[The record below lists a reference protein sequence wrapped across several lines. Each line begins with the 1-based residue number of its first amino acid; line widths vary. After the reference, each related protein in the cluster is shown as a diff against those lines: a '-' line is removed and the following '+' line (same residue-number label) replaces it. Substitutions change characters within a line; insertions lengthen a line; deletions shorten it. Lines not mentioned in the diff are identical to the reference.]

1 MMRTTKCVLMVALA
15 VAACAAFAQ
24 DAQYQPTWESVES
37 RPLPGWYD
45 HDKFGIFIHWG
56 LYSVPSWGPKGRYSE
71 WYWHDMQ
78 DKNGETW
85 KFHVENYGEDF
96 KYPDFA
102 PQFRAEMFNPAHWAE
117 IFERSGAKY
126 VVLTSKHHEGFCLW
140 PNAESWN
147 WNSVDAGP
155 GRDLCGE
162 LTDAVK
168 ARGLKMGF
176 YFSLYE
182 WFNPIYRSDPER
194 YVEQHML
201 PQLKDLVLRYEP
213 DIVWPDG
220 EWDHPDTLWR
230 SAEFLA
236 WLYNESP
243 VRDRVV
249 VNDRWGK
256 GCRSKHGGFYT
267 TEYGHVGWG
276 QDLGDRH
283 KWEECRGI
291 GKSFGYNR
299 NEEIDDYMTPRDLI
313 RMLISI
319 CNGGGNLLLDI
330 GPTADG
336 RIPVIMEQRLLAM
349 GDWLR
354 EHGEAIYGTGPSP
367 FPNLPWG
374 RCTTAPGKLYLH
386 VFDWPRDVL
395 DVPGLKN
402 DVTKAYL
409 LTSPDVS
416 LTVTRTG
423 ERSVSVDVPEHMPNE
438 DATVVVLE
446 IAGAPDVDMTIHAAG
461 DGTLTMPAAQAQVI
475 GETAR
480 YEAEKDAI
488 GFWTEP
494 GDSVSWHVTVDRPGK
509 YDVALTYACSNGS
522 GGTPV
527 EIRVGEA
534 VVAATVKETGTWS
547 DFITETAGTAE
558 VASAGAVVVTVSP
571 KGKPA
576 EGVMNLRAVTLRP
589 TQ

>member
-1 MMRTTKCVLMVALA
+1 MQTTALVLTVA
-15 VAACAAFAQ
+15 VVTAAFSAWAQ
-24 DAQYQPTWESVES
+24 DAAKYEPTWESVDS
-37 RPLPGWYD
+37 RPLPAWFD
-45 HDKFGIFIHWG
+45 NDKFGIFIHWG
-56 LYSVPSWGPKGRYSE
+56 VYSVPSWGPKGRYSE

-96 KYPDFA
+96 RYTDFA
-102 PQFRAEMFNPAHWAE
+102 PQFRAELFNPAHWAE

-140 PNAESWN
+140 PSMESWN
-147 WNSVDAGP
+147 WNSADAGP

-162 LTDAVK
+162 LTAAVK

-176 YFSLYE
+176 YYSLYE
-182 WFNPIYRSDPER
+182 WFNPIYRSDPAR

-201 PQLKDLVLRYEP
+201 PQMKDLVLRYEP

-230 SAEFLA
+230 STEFLA

-243 VRDRVV
+243 VRERVV

-256 GCRSKHGGFYT
+256 DCRSKHGGFYT
-267 TEYGHVGWG
+267 TEYGQVGWG
-276 QDLGDRH
+276 QDLGGRH

-299 NEEIDDYMTPRDLI
+299 NEEIDDYATPTELI

-336 RIPVIMEQRLLAM
+336 RIPVIMEQRLLAL
-349 GDWLR
+349 GDWLKDN
-354 EHGEAIYGTGPSP
+354 GESIYGTGASP

-374 RCTTAPGKLYLH
+374 RCTAKPGKLYLH
-386 VFDWPRDVL
+386 VFDWPRGVL
-395 DVPGLKN
+395 EVPGLKN
-402 DVTKAYL
+402 EVKKAYL
-409 LTSPDVS
+409 LTKPDAA
-416 LTVTRTG
+416 LAVTRAG
-423 ERSVSVDVPEHMPNE
+423 ERSVSVDVPEHMPDK

-446 IAGAPDVDMTIHAAG
+446 IEGEPDVDMSIHAAE
-461 DGTLTMPAAQAQVI
+461 DGSFALTAVQAQVT
-475 GETAR
+475 GNTAR
-480 YEAEKDAI
+480 YEPEKDAI
-488 GFWTEP
+488 GFWTDP
-494 GDSVSWHVTVDRPGK
+494 KDTVSWHVTVDKPGK
-509 YDVALTYACSNGS
+509 YAVDLTYACAKGS
-522 GGTPV
+522 GGTPL
-527 EIRVGEA
+527 EISVGDA
-534 VVAATVKETGTWS
+534 VAKAKVKETGSWS
-547 DFITETAGTAE
+547 DFTTESAGTVD
-558 VASAGAVVVTVSP
+558 VAGPGVLAVTVTP
-571 KGKPA
+571 KSKPA
-576 EGVMNLRAVTLRP
+576 EGVMNLRAVTLLP

>member
-1 MMRTTKCVLMVALA
+1 MRTARYVVAAVFA
-15 VAACAAFAQ
+15 VAAFAAFAQ
-24 DAQYQPTWESVES
+24 DAQYEPTWESLES
-37 RPLPGWYD
+37 RPLPGWFE

-162 LTDAVK
+162 LTEAVK

-182 WFNPIYRSDPER
+182 WFNPIYRNDPER

-201 PQLKDLVLRYEP
+201 PQFKDLVLRYEP

-230 SAEFLA
+230 STEFIA

-267 TEYGHVGWG
+267 TEYGQVGWG
-276 QDLGDRH
+276 QDLGSQH

-291 GKSFGYNR
+291 GKSFGFNR
-299 NEEIDDYMTPRDLI
+299 NEEIDDYMTPRELI

-354 EHGEAIYGTGPSP
+354 ENGQAIYGTGPSP
-367 FPNLPWG
+367 FPSLPWG
-374 RCTTAPGKLYLH
+374 RCTSAPGKLYLH
-386 VFDWPRDVL
+386 VFDWPEDAL
-395 DVPGLKN
+395 EVPGLKN
-402 DVTKAYL
+402 EVTKAYL
-409 LTSPDVS
+409 LTRPDLP

-423 ERSVSVDVPEHMPNE
+423 ERAVSVALPEHMPNQ

-446 IAGAPDVDMTIHAAG
+446 ISGAPDVDMTIHAAE
-461 DGTLTMPAAQAQVI
+461 DGRLTLPAAQAQI
-475 GETAR
+475 LGKTAR
-480 YEAEKDAI
+480 YEAERDAI

-494 GDSVSWHVTVDRPGK
+494 GDSVSWHITAGQPGK
-509 YDVALTYACSNGS
+509 FEVALTYACNDGS

-527 EIRVGEA
+527 EIRVGDSTVTA
-534 VVAATVKETGTWS
+534 RVKETGSWS
-547 DFITETAGTAE
+547 DFITDVAGIIEIPA
-558 VASAGAVVVTVSP
+558 AGVFPVTVSP
-571 KGKPA
+571 EGKPV
-576 EGVMNLRAVTLRP
+576 EGVMNLRALSLRP

>member
-1 MMRTTKCVLMVALA
+1 MRTTKCVLMVALA

-230 SAEFLA
+230 
-236 WLYNESP
+236 
-243 VRDRVV
+243 
-249 VNDRWGK
+249 
-256 GCRSKHGGFYT
+256 
-267 TEYGHVGWG
+267 
-276 QDLGDRH
+276 
-283 KWEECRGI
+283 
-291 GKSFGYNR
+291 
-299 NEEIDDYMTPRDLI
+299 
-313 RMLISI
+313 
-319 CNGGGNLLLDI
+319 
-330 GPTADG
+330 
-336 RIPVIMEQRLLAM
+336 
-349 GDWLR
+349 
-354 EHGEAIYGTGPSP
+354 
-367 FPNLPWG
+367 
-374 RCTTAPGKLYLH
+374 
-386 VFDWPRDVL
+386 
-395 DVPGLKN
+395 
-402 DVTKAYL
+402 
-409 LTSPDVS
+409 
-416 LTVTRTG
+416 
-423 ERSVSVDVPEHMPNE
+423 
-438 DATVVVLE
+438 
-446 IAGAPDVDMTIHAAG
+446 
-461 DGTLTMPAAQAQVI
+461 
-475 GETAR
+475 
-480 YEAEKDAI
+480 
-488 GFWTEP
+488 
-494 GDSVSWHVTVDRPGK
+494 
-509 YDVALTYACSNGS
+509 
-522 GGTPV
+522 
-527 EIRVGEA
+527 
-534 VVAATVKETGTWS
+534 
-547 DFITETAGTAE
+547 
-558 VASAGAVVVTVSP
+558 
-571 KGKPA
+571 
-576 EGVMNLRAVTLRP
+576 
-589 TQ
+589 